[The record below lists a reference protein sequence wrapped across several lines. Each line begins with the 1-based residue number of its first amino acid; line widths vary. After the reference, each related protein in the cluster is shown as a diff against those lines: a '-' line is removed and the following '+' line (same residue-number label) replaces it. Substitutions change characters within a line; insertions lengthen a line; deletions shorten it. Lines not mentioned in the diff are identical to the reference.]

1 MGGMFVGPLKVS
13 MPNSFICRLSRTPTF
28 EPCVG
33 DLCYDCT
40 HWMGRKFVGPLKVSM
55 PNSFICCLSRTPTFE
70 PCVGNLCFDCTHW
83 MEGMFVGTPK
93 VSGPNSIAYLNRTS
107 TLRWCSAWLGV
118 DLRMYLHQKSHVLKT
133 SLQASKSWAIGMCYQ
148 LLDVHH

>member
-1 MGGMFVGPLKVS
+1 MGGM
-13 MPNSFICRLSRTPTF
+13 
-28 EPCVG
+28 
-33 DLCYDCT
+33 
-40 HWMGRKFVGPLKVSM
+40 FVGPLKVSM

-70 PCVGNLCFDCTHW
+70 PCVGILCFDCTHW
-83 MEGMFVGTPK
+83 MEGMFVGPPK
-93 VSGPNSIAYLNRTS
+93 VSGPNSIAYLNQTS

-133 SLQASKSWAIGMCYQ
+133 SLQAFESWAIDMCHQ